1 MRATTFA
8 AVLGAALAG
17 MEVVPESYNYAQWR
31 SDFPEVRARRGGAP
45 SAGSRQR
52 ADHLLCPPPPSRRR
66 KAGRKAAAKSIA
78 ALANYNPF
86 SALTKMMKKK

>member
-31 SDFPEVRARRGGAP
+31 SDFPEVRVRRGGAP
-45 SAGSRQR
+45 SAGSR
-52 ADHLLCPPPPSRRR
+52 PRR
-66 KAGRKAAAKSIA
+66 
-78 ALANYNPF
+78 
-86 SALTKMMKKK
+86 